1 MARHRPRRIPR
12 GMGNIG
18 LNGLRDA
25 FARLGCVEEAHVAD
39 GAVLFRVDGAEASAV
54 PGGVLADHVR
64 PAHVGDR
71 ARRPTRRDGSEAAA
85 LACLGAIHDGTTE
98 RLMARVL
105 RVGAPDCSTTRTT
118 SRPW

>member
-1 MARHRPRRIPR
+1 
-12 GMGNIG
+12 MGNIG

-54 PGGVLADHVR
+54 LGGVLADHVQ
-64 PAHVGDR
+64 PV
-71 ARRPTRRDGSEAAA
+71 
-85 LACLGAIHDGTTE
+85 HDGITE

>member
-1 MARHRPRRIPR
+1 
-12 GMGNIG
+12 MGNIG

-39 GAVLFRVDGAEASAV
+39 GTVLFRVDGAEASAV

-64 PAHVGDR
+64 PAHVG
-71 ARRPTRRDGSEAAA
+71 
-85 LACLGAIHDGTTE
+85 TTE

-105 RVGAPDCSTTRTT
+105 RVGAPGCSTTRTT

>member
-1 MARHRPRRIPR
+1 MWRTAPCCSASTARRHPP
-12 GMGNIG
+12 
-18 LNGLRDA
+18 
-25 FARLGCVEEAHVAD
+25 FW
-39 GAVLFRVDGAEASAV
+39 
-54 PGGVLADHVR
+54 GGVLADHVQ
-64 PAHVGDR
+64 PVHVGDR

-85 LACLGAIHDGTTE
+85 LACLGAIHDGITE

>member
-1 MARHRPRRIPR
+1 
-12 GMGNIG
+12 MGNIG

-25 FARLGCVEEAHVAD
+25 FARLGCVEEAHMAD

-64 PAHVGDR
+64 PAHVG
-71 ARRPTRRDGSEAAA
+71 SKAAA
-85 LACLGAIHDGTTE
+85 LARLGAIHDGTTE

-105 RVGAPDCSTTRTT
+105 RVGAPGCSTTRTT